1 MENHYFRLD
10 GYYAAEAGG
19 RQITLWQCD
28 DETGRSKCQQNE
40 KLYPGDRIMV
50 LDPYAVYA
58 INSQGLAVKTK

>member
-28 DETGRSKCQQNE
+28 DETARSQCQQNE

-50 LDPYAVYA
+50 
-58 INSQGLAVKTK
+58 NFR